1 MFAAALLAATL
12 HVHAAASLT
21 DALRE
26 IASAYTRATGVVIE
40 LNLAGS
46 GTLARQIERGA
57 PGDVFLSADE
67 ARVDALER
75 AGLVASRRSILSN
88 ALAIVGVPLDSAR
101 RIAIARP
108 DSVPAGI
115 YAKRALMRAGLWER
129 IAPRVIPTQNVR
141 AALAAV
147 EAGNADAAVV
157 YRTDARLAKRARVV
171 AILEAP
177 EISYSAAVLR
187 ESPDRRRAAHFV
199 DYLSTPP
206 ARAVFVRYGF
216 IVK

>member
-1 MFAAALLAATL
+1 MLAATLLAATL

-26 IASAYTRATGVVIE
+26 IAAAWTRLSGVAVE
-40 LNLAGS
+40 LNFAGS
-46 GTLARQIERGA
+46 GTLARQIARGA
-57 PGDVFLSADE
+57 PGDVFVSADE

-88 ALAIVGVPLDSAR
+88 ALAVVGVPLERAR
-101 RIAIARP
+101 RIAIAQP

-115 YAKRALMRAGLWER
+115 YAKRALMRAGVWER

-187 ESPDRRRAAHFV
+187 DSHDPRRAAQFAR
-199 DYLSTPP
+199 YLTSPS
-206 ARAVFVRYGF
+206 ARAVFRRYGF